1 MRRLADTDT
10 DSPIFRTPLF
20 FSPVKEQKSKEM
32 LIIYFY
38 IYIYININFLFH
50 PFSLKGELR
59 NFGLSVSVSAD
70 LLHDPKKN
78 PPKEMVSQILFV
90 TLPCRWIF
98 CFFLQHEDTLNFS
111 TWQDPGPRLLLR
123 ISKV

>member
-1 MRRLADTDT
+1 
-10 DSPIFRTPLF
+10 
-20 FSPVKEQKSKEM
+20 M

-38 IYIYININFLFH
+38 IYIFININFIFH

-59 NFGLSVSVSAD
+59 NFGLSVSASAD

-78 PPKEMVSQILFV
+78 PPKEVVSQILFV

-98 CFFLQHEDTLNFS
+98 CFFFATRRYVEFFDMARPWAAFVA
-111 TWQDPGPRLLLR
+111 QD
-123 ISKV
+123 IKSIINYSAAE

>member
-1 MRRLADTDT
+1 M
-10 DSPIFRTPLF
+10 
-20 FSPVKEQKSKEM
+20 KEQKSKEM

-38 IYIYININFLFH
+38 IYIYININFLFY

-78 PPKEMVSQILFV
+78 PPKKVVSQILFV
-90 TLPCRWIF
+90 TFAMSIVEFYVSF
-98 CFFLQHEDTLNFS
+98 CNTKIH
-111 TWQDPGPRLLLR
+111 
-123 ISKV
+123 